1 MLILPASPAGKRRV
15 CHECSETLGALID
28 VSHTYDSQFM
38 DYTAQSSRHSA
49 RAIAGF
55 IQSVM
60 PVRSVLDVGCARGT
74 WLDEW
79 RKTKVGDI
87 FGIDGDYVQTSQLLI
102 PADDFR
108 AADLSQPIALGRR
121 FDLVQSLEVAE
132 HVPASAADTFV
143 SNLVAHAT
151 GAILFSAAPPGQG
164 GEFHVNEQPY
174 EYWREKFRRHGYAPY
189 DCVRPKIMNDPAV
202 SFWYRYNV
210 LLYLTPERA
219 ALGPEQVRET
229 RIDDASSIP
238 DNSPWTFRLRK
249 AAVRALP
256 LNVQLALARI
266 KAHLGARRTRHL
278 ETSSSQRQAK

>member
-1 MLILPASPAGKRRV
+1 
-15 CHECSETLGALID
+15 
-28 VSHTYDSQFM
+28 VSHTYDSHFM

-49 RAIAGF
+49 RAIAGYV
-55 IQSVM
+55 QSTI

-74 WLDEW
+74 WLEEW
-79 RKTKVGDI
+79 RRTQVADI
-87 FGIDGDYVQTSQLLI
+87 FGIDGDYVQASQLLI
-102 PADDFR
+102 PADHFR

-132 HVPASAADTFV
+132 HVSANAADTFV
-143 SNLVAHAT
+143 SNLVDHAT

-174 EYWREKFRRHGYAPY
+174 EYWRAKFHRHGYEPY
-189 DCVRPKIMNDPAV
+189 DCVRPQIMHDAAI

-219 ALGPEQVRET
+219 AAVPEQVRAT
-229 RIDDASSIP
+229 RIDDAAPIP

-256 LNVQLALARI
+256 LNVQLALARM
-266 KAHLGARRTRHL
+266 KAHLGARRMRAK
-278 ETSSSQRQAK
+278 EGSSPQRTK

>member
-1 MLILPASPAGKRRV
+1 M
-15 CHECSETLGALID
+15 TD

-49 RAIAGF
+49 RAIVTY

-60 PVRSVLDVGCARGT
+60 PVASVLDIGCARGT

-79 RKTKVGDI
+79 RKTQAQDV
-87 FGIDGDYVQTSQLLI
+87 FGVDGDYVQPSQLFI
-102 PADDFR
+102 PAADFR

-132 HVPASAADTFV
+132 HVSAAAADTFV
-143 SNLVAHAT
+143 ANLVEHAT

-174 EYWREKFRRHGYAPY
+174 EYWRAKFAAHGYAPY
-189 DCVRPKIMNDPAV
+189 DCVRPQIAGDSAV

-210 LLYLTPERA
+210 LLYLTRA
-219 ALGPEQVRET
+219 RATTLPKGVRAT
-229 RIDDASSIP
+229 RIDDAQPIA
-238 DNSPWTFRLRK
+238 DISPWAFRLRK
-249 AAVRALP
+249 AAVRTLP
-256 LNVQLALARI
+256 LNVQLALARM
-266 KAHLGARRTRHL
+266 KARLGVHLFRYRADA
-278 ETSSSQRQAK
+278 SQRGSE

>member
-1 MLILPASPAGKRRV
+1 MLILAASSAGKRRI
-15 CHECSETLGALID
+15 CHECSGPVHGLTE

-49 RAIAGF
+49 RTIVAF
-55 IQSVM
+55 IQSVLPM
-60 PVRSVLDVGCARGT
+60 RSVLDVGCARGT

-79 RKTKVGDI
+79 RKTQATDI
-87 FGIDGDYVQTSQLLI
+87 FGVDGDYVQPSQLLI
-102 PADDFR
+102 PVSEFR

-132 HVPASAADTFV
+132 HVSANAADTFV
-143 SNLVAHAT
+143 KNLVDHAT

-189 DCVRPKIMNDPAV
+189 DCVRPQIAHDPAV

-219 ALGPEQVRET
+219 ATLPQPIRATCV
-229 RIDDASSIP
+229 DDASPIP

-256 LNVQLALARI
+256 LNVQLALARL
-266 KAHLGARRTRHL
+266 KAHLGARRASS
-278 ETSSSQRQAK
+278 ESSSSQPRSK